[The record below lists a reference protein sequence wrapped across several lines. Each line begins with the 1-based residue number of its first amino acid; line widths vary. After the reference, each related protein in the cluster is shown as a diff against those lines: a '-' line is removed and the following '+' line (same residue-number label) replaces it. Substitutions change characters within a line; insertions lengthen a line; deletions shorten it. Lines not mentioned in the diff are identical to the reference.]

1 MTGRLLRRARPAL
14 GTLVEAGAR
23 ADAAEEALLV
33 EAAFN
38 QAFLAIAEVE
48 SALSAFD
55 PFSDIGRFNGA
66 AAGESFQVRADT
78 IEVLTAALQL
88 AQESDGLFDVTQG
101 TGPGDWSLTDGALR
115 KHSATVRIDL
125 GGIGK
130 GHAVDRALE
139 ALRGALDSAPCWI
152 NAGGDLRVS
161 GLDLPVSLR
170 DEVGGGVRP
179 WMVLSDG
186 ALASSWF
193 GPGARSRLAGNH
205 GVPARHVSVAAPRCL
220 YSDALTK
227 VVALSGRIDAKV
239 LARHGA
245 IAWVHR

>member
-33 EAAFN
+33 QAAFN

-55 PFSDIGRFNGA
+55 PFSDIGRFNDA
-66 AAGESFQVRADT
+66 ATGEAFAVRTDT
-78 IEVLTAALQL
+78 IAVLTAALEL
-88 AQESDGLFDVTQG
+88 AFETGCLFDVTQG
-101 TGPGDWSLTDGALR
+101 SGPADWSLKNGVLH
-115 KHSATVRIDL
+115 KHSASVRIDL

-130 GHAVDRALE
+130 GHAVDRAFE
-139 ALRGALDSAPCWI
+139 ALQNALGGAPCWI

-161 GLDLPVSLR
+161 GLELPISLR
-170 DEVGGGVRP
+170 DELDGGFHP
-179 WMVLSDG
+179 WMILRDG
-186 ALASSWF
+186 ALATSWF
-193 GPGARSRLAGNH
+193 GPGARSKLSGDAY
-205 GVPARHVSVAAPRCL
+205 ARHVSVAAPRCL

-227 VVALSGRIDAKV
+227 VVALSGHIDAKV

-245 IAWVHR
+245 TAWVHH

>member
-33 EAAFN
+33 QAAFN

-55 PFSDIGRFNGA
+55 PFSDIGRFNDA
-66 AAGESFQVRADT
+66 ATGEAFAVRADT
-78 IEVLTAALQL
+78 IAVLTAALEL
-88 AQESDGLFDVTQG
+88 ALETGCLFDVTQG
-101 TGPGDWSLTDGALR
+101 SGPADWSLKNGVLH
-115 KHSATVRIDL
+115 KHSASVRIDL

-130 GHAVDRALE
+130 GHAVDRAFE
-139 ALRGALDSAPCWI
+139 ALQNALGGAPCWI
-152 NAGGDLRVS
+152 NAGGDLR
-161 GLDLPVSLR
+161 
-170 DEVGGGVRP
+170 
-179 WMVLSDG
+179 DG
-186 ALASSWF
+186 ALATSWF
-193 GPGARSRLAGNH
+193 GPGARSKLSGDAY
-205 GVPARHVSVAAPRCL
+205 ARHVSVAAPRCL

-227 VVALSGRIDAKV
+227 VVALSGHIDAKV

-245 IAWVHR
+245 TAWVHH